1 MLRCLRG
8 WFSSSHFFVGGVGEG
23 GERRYL
29 FVFGLDPFWVILGSE
44 EINDINRKYYIYFLK
59 CFSFFSGFVRHA
71 VMHWIVFF

>member
-1 MLRCLRG
+1 M
-8 WFSSSHFFVGGVGEG
+8 GEG

-59 CFSFFSGFVRHA
+59 CFFFGFCPACSNALDCVFLNEMF
-71 VMHWIVFF
+71 VYLFIVTRL